1 MSVYVF
7 LGPTLTVKE
16 ASQILEATYL
26 PPVSMGDVYAL
37 MKREPKVI
45 AIIDGLFERAPAVWH
60 KEILFALAQGVRVF
74 GSSSMGALRAAELQ
88 SFGMEGVGKVFEAY
102 RDGLLEDDD
111 AVAVVHGPEEFG
123 YRAMSEA
130 LVNVCEGLR
139 LAEAEGAIGSGTH
152 QVLLCSA
159 KKMFYPERS
168 WHSVL
173 ARGAVLGLPA
183 DELAALERFVRRESP
198 NIKRAD
204 AIELLGLIARECAE
218 GIAPN
223 VPNFCFEPT
232 VYWSRLVGL
241 GESTGSVAESRNRSD

>member
-7 LGPTLTVKE
+7 LGPTLPVKE
-16 ASQILEATYL
+16 ARLILEATYL
-26 PPVSMGDVYAL
+26 PPVSMGDVYYL

-88 SFGMEGVGKVFEAY
+88 SFGMEGVGKVFAAY

-111 AVAVVHGPEEFG
+111 AVAMVHGPEEFG
-123 YRAMSEA
+123 YRPISEA
-130 LVNVCEGLR
+130 LVNICEGLR

-152 QVLLCSA
+152 EVLLGSV
-159 KKMFYPERS
+159 KKTFYPDRS
-168 WHSVL
+168 WQNLL

-183 DELAALERFVRRESP
+183 DELSALERFVRRESP

-204 AIELLGLIARECAE
+204 AVELLGLIARECAE

-241 GESTGSVAESRNRSD
+241 GESARSIAVNRNRSD